1 METMYDRIV
10 KMCKAR
16 GMTPSG
22 LCVRLGI
29 RKAIMSDL
37 KSGRTE
43 SIRTGTLCMFAGALG
58 VTTDYLLLGKETNL
72 TEKESRLLAAYK
84 QATDTERETIDFI
97 LRKYTP

>member
-10 KMCKAR
+10 MMCKVR

-22 LCVRLGI
+22 MCNRLGI

-37 KSGRTE
+37 KSGRIN
-43 SIRTGTLCMFAGALG
+43 SIHTDTLVMFAGALG
-58 VTTDYLLLGKETNL
+58 VTTDYLLLGKETSL
-72 TEKESRLLAAYK
+72 TEKESNLLSAWR
-84 QATDTERETIDFI
+84 QASQEEKDIIAFI